1 MGKGIGAA
9 CDYYRLRVLHVDE
22 SDEPDLEWREDIL
35 WRRPPAQHVEE
46 YELYKVEVVALADE
60 DEVTVIGAFESAED
74 AKEALSGAEED
85 LGELTR
91 FEFEARYFP
100 GDS

>member
-9 CDYYRLRVLHVDE
+9 SDYYRLRVLRVDE

-46 YELYKVEVVALADE
+46 YELFKVEVVALDDE
-60 DEVTVIGAFESAED
+60 DEVTVIGAFESGED
-74 AKEALSGAEED
+74 ANEALTIADED

-91 FEFEARYFP
+91 AEFEARYFP
-100 GDS
+100 ADT